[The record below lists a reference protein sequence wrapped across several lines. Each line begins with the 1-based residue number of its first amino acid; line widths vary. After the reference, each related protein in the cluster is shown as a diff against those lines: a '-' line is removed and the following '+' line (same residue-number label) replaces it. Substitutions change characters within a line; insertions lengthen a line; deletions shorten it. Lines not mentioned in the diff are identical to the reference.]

1 MCASLLSHVQFFVTL
16 WTVACQ
22 APLSTGFLRQE
33 YWSGLPFPPMGDP
46 PDPRDR
52 TYISCISCIPGGF
65 FTCWATG
72 EAQMLSPRP
81 WQICENFSF
90 FPPFS
95 FAPFFLLSFLF
106 PSGKCPSTSWQSK
119 FPVLPWVEILLSV
132 HLPSNSSHSVLV
144 SCLGII
150 FNSQLLAQTM
160 LLAFIELQYQVK
172 LLQSEILP
180 FLEPSWRSLYLSVWP
195 NRHIM
200 RNWYVGNNRMV
211 IFYFQW
217 LIDL

>member
-1 MCASLLSHVQFFVTL
+1 
-16 WTVACQ
+16 
-22 APLSTGFLRQE
+22 
-33 YWSGLPFPPMGDP
+33 MGDP

-52 TYISCISCIPGGF
+52 TCVSCISCIPGGF

-150 FNSQLLAQTM
+150 FNSQLLAQPM
-160 LLAFIELQYQVK
+160 LLAFIELQYRVK
-172 LLQSEILP
+172 LLESEILP

-195 NRHIM
+195 NRHIL
-200 RNWYVGNNRMV
+200 RGWYVGSNRMV